1 MKIATWNMQGNA
13 YNYDCS
19 TLSEV
24 KSRMLNENIDVFCLQ
39 EAGNFFNLI
48 SSEKWSKIYPEY
60 DFYVARNIQ
69 IGTTSRGI
77 PVNIYY
83 VAFGTVNMR
92 CSMAILVKSEL
103 DAGNP
108 AIIYVDSNLRP
119 VIGVLLNSNEAV
131 YNIHAPSGNP
141 SFAASITECFAKEI
155 LKLKDKYQIGNIVL
169 TGDFNC
175 PPEEMAKKGILKQNI
190 FYYPDATHNSGSCL
204 DYCIASVQPCMYIN
218 TNAAFSDHRQVT
230 MIF

>member
-1 MKIATWNMQGNA
+1 MQGNA

-92 CSMAILVKSEL
+92 CSGTAAKSCVKNFRDREKTRILAFTERCKYERDPVYYFGTVYSA
-103 DAGNP
+103 AG
-108 AIIYVDSNLRP
+108 V
-119 VIGVLLNSNEAV
+119 
-131 YNIHAPSGNP
+131 
-141 SFAASITECFAKEI
+141 
-155 LKLKDKYQIGNIVL
+155 
-169 TGDFNC
+169 
-175 PPEEMAKKGILKQNI
+175 
-190 FYYPDATHNSGSCL
+190 
-204 DYCIASVQPCMYIN
+204 
-218 TNAAFSDHRQVT
+218 
-230 MIF
+230 

>member
-69 IGTTSRGI
+69 IGTTSRVI

-92 CSMAILVKSEL
+92 CLCRVFPRREPFRGP
-103 DAGNP
+103 GN
-108 AIIYVDSNLRP
+108 ARYTS
-119 VIGVLLNSNEAV
+119 
-131 YNIHAPSGNP
+131 
-141 SFAASITECFAKEI
+141 
-155 LKLKDKYQIGNIVL
+155 
-169 TGDFNC
+169 
-175 PPEEMAKKGILKQNI
+175 
-190 FYYPDATHNSGSCL
+190 
-204 DYCIASVQPCMYIN
+204 
-218 TNAAFSDHRQVT
+218 
-230 MIF
+230 